1 MSKGAFV
8 KHVVAGVEIELGIR
22 QQNGVSKTGVTGSL
36 EVAKITTPDGLVAE
50 VELQDFGPGETQVR
64 LTDFLSSPPPKYD
77 HLNRNGMLTIQR
89 LDNGHWVAPLRAL
102 KPGGRDWATLNVASM
117 EELDWLLEESA
128 KDWLTGLGFTVGTW
142 EELNPRAGKFRQA
155 VAVSISADKANLLVL
170 PWVLTRV
177 VALMKQLGHTIL
189 TVD

>member
-1 MSKGAFV
+1 MGYL
-8 KHVVAGVEIELGIR
+8 VAGVNVELDYALR
-22 QQNGVSKTGVTGSL
+22 EGVSKQGVPGSIR
-36 EVAKITTPDGLVAE
+36 VAKITTPDGLVAE
-50 VELQDFGPGETQVR
+50 VELQDFGPSETQIR

-77 HLNRNGMLTIQR
+77 HLNKNGMLTIQR
-89 LDNGHWVAPLRAL
+89 LDNGDWVAPLRAL

-155 VAVSISADKANLLVL
+155 VAVSIPADKANLLVL

-177 VALMKQLGHTIL
+177 VALMKQLGHTTL
-189 TVD
+189 AFE